1 MRLFPRVASTLLLAV
16 TVVTCSDSPTGA
28 ARVPLRIGF
37 APRLSAAAEAIYR
50 NLASFAITL
59 DNVHV
64 VVRSVPTGD
73 HVEAVLADTTI
84 AFPPSA
90 DQVTIAI
97 DLTIEG
103 SEQSVIASIELREGT
118 SAFFQGAQS
127 LVAKQGETTTAPE
140 PVVMSYVGP
149 GATAAS
155 IDVAPQPATLA
166 PSTSFLFSAR
176 VLDAAQQP
184 ITGLPIT
191 WSTGDAGIAT
201 VSPTGLVT
209 SGGKLGTTT
218 LTVKGLN
225 GASGQATINVQQLA
239 TLVVVQGGD
248 QVGIVGTG
256 LPVRLQV
263 KALDASGSAVIGATI
278 DFSAVNCLGAVSP
291 ERATT
296 DVNGLAST
304 TMMLGQSLGS
314 YGFTAVASGS
324 GNVQTRVSATAT
336 AGAVTSLNI
345 VGGNNQAD
353 TVRATLSA
361 PLLVKVA
368 DSFGN
373 PVLGQAVTFQVT
385 SGRAFLAP
393 SAGVPPVTSL
403 TVTTGSDGVAPATL
417 IADTLAG
424 TVRVGASL
432 TQGTTAPALFTATV
446 KPGVATQLLIL
457 QQPSAAAQATI
468 TLGKQPQVQIADQFG
483 NAVSL
488 AGIDVSVAESCVQCL
503 RVSRAGGAPSLNRS
517 RTLTGTRVVQQS
529 TTQRISSASGRTA
542 RVTIPIAIARTQSI
556 SDSFPRGVGGKT
568 SAITDASGV
577 ARFSDLTLNE
587 SVGPWELEFFTPGQ
601 SLAAVFS
608 NVIQLSAGPATSMIA
623 WSLADTTSIS
633 VPGDTLYP
641 SVRVIDEVGNGI
653 PNVKVTWNATDK
665 LSTFDNQTT
674 TVSTQTDTD
683 GYAVLGAWVTLGGA
697 AGPFFIDATASG
709 LILENTPLRFWAFVA
724 PIGRVLPATPVSPP
738 QNR

>member
-1 MRLFPRVASTLLLAV
+1 MRLFPRVVSTLLLAV
-16 TVVTCSDSPTGA
+16 TVVTCSDSPTRA

-37 APRLSAAAEAIYR
+37 APRLSDAAEAIYR

-64 VVRSVPTGD
+64 VVRTAPPGD
-73 HVEAVLADTTI
+73 QLGAVLADTTI

-97 DLTIEG
+97 DLTIDG
-103 SEQSVIASIELREGT
+103 SEQSVAASIELRDGT
-118 SAFFQGAQS
+118 MAFFQGAQS
-127 LVAKQGETTTAPE
+127 LVATRGETTAAPE
-140 PVVMSYVGP
+140 PVVVSYVGP
-149 GATAAS
+149 GASAAS
-155 IDVAPQPATLA
+155 IDVAPQPSTLA

-191 WSTGDAGIAT
+191 WTTGDASIAT
-201 VSPTGLVT
+201 VSATGLVT

-218 LTVKGLN
+218 LTAKGLN
-225 GASGQATINVQQLA
+225 GASGQATINVEQVA
-239 TLVVVQGGD
+239 TLVVVQGEN

-256 LPVRLQV
+256 LPVKLQV
-263 KALDASGSAVIGATI
+263 KAVDASGSAVIGATI

-291 ERATT
+291 ESATT

-304 TMMLGQSLGS
+304 TMTLGQSLGS
-314 YGFTAVASGS
+314 YGFTALAAGS

-336 AGAVTSLNI
+336 AAAAASLNI

-353 TVRATLSA
+353 TVRAILSA

-368 DSFGN
+368 DAFGN

-385 SGRAFLAP
+385 SGRAFLAAG
-393 SAGVPPVTSL
+393 AGVPPVASL

-432 TQGTTAPALFTATV
+432 TQSTIAPALFTATV
-446 KPGVATQLLIL
+446 KPGVATRLVIL

-468 TLGKQPQVQIADQFG
+468 ALGEQPQVQIADQFG
-483 NAVSL
+483 NAVPM
-488 AGIDVSVAESCVQCL
+488 AGIDVSVAESCLQCL

-517 RTLTGTRVVQQS
+517 RAVTGTRVAPQQ
-529 TTQRISSASGRTA
+529 TQRLSSAPARTS
-542 RVTIPIAIARTQSI
+542 RVAIPIAIARTQSI

-568 SAITDASGV
+568 SAVTDASGV

-587 SVGPWELEFFTPGQ
+587 SVGPWELEFFTPSQ

-608 NVIQLSAGPATSMIA
+608 NVIQLSPGPAASMIA

-633 VPGDTLYP
+633 LPGDTLYP

-683 GYAVLGAWVTLGGA
+683 GFAVLGAWVTLVGA

-709 LILENTPLRFWAFVA
+709 LILENAPLRFWAFVA

-738 QNR
+738 KNR